1 MKRLLRWL
9 VPGLKIKRWV
19 FLTLAGMLAAN
30 VGVAA
35 LTMSYFLEYYRGR
48 HVYHLFWLGVLL
60 FAVGLVVTAFGAR
73 KVLRA
78 VVDVISPA
86 KKVGLLDAFYGSHIR
101 KHGPKI
107 VAIGGGTGLST
118 LLRGLKQYSEHVTA
132 IVAMADDGGSSG
144 RLRAELGML
153 PPGDIRNCLTA
164 LAEEEDLLT
173 QLFRYRFEKGDLS
186 GHSFGNLF
194 LAAMSAITGDLQQAV
209 QQSSKVLAVQGKVLP
224 ATLDSLVLVA
234 RLRDGRIIKGESTI
248 SHLPDP
254 IAQVWLEPNEPK
266 ALPEA
271 VKAIEEADAIILGP
285 GSLYTSIVPNLL
297 IPEIRQAI
305 QKSRAPKLYVC
316 NVMTQPGET
325 DGFHASDHVRVLRG
339 YGSNL
344 FDAVLANRQP
354 PSRLLDS
361 YQQNDQFP
369 VKIDTNLKH
378 YGVKVLLADLL
389 DESALVRHDPN
400 ALARA
405 ILDWLAIAR
414 GEPSMGLVHP
424 MYEGL
429 R

>member
-1 MKRLLRWL
+1 
-9 VPGLKIKRWV
+9 
-19 FLTLAGMLAAN
+19 
-30 VGVAA
+30 
-35 LTMSYFLEYYRGR
+35 
-48 HVYHLFWLGVLL
+48 
-60 FAVGLVVTAFGAR
+60 
-73 KVLRA
+73 
-78 VVDVISPA
+78 
-86 KKVGLLDAFYGSHIR
+86 
-101 KHGPKI
+101 
-107 VAIGGGTGLST
+107 
-118 LLRGLKQYSEHVTA
+118 
-132 IVAMADDGGSSG
+132 
-144 RLRAELGML
+144 
-153 PPGDIRNCLTA
+153 
-164 LAEEEDLLT
+164 
-173 QLFRYRFEKGDLS
+173 
-186 GHSFGNLF
+186 
-194 LAAMSAITGDLQQAV
+194 MSAITGDLQQAV

-271 VKAIEEADAIILGP
+271 VQAIEEADAIILGP

-339 YGSNL
+339 YGSAL

-369 VKIDTNLKH
+369 VEIDSNLKH